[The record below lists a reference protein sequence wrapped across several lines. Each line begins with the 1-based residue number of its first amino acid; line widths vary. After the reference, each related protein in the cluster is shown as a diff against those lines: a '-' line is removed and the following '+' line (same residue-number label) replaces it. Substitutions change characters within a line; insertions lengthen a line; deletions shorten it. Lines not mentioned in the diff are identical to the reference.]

1 MRIRIL
7 ALVLIAALLAPFS
20 GMAELDL
27 SAPTPEPQSYGIA
40 ELSGE
45 ALLETPPMTLNCAA
59 ALLLEPESGQVIFE
73 LNADSPRPVA
83 SVTKVMTILLTLEAI
98 DAGRIS
104 LDDRITVSADAAGM
118 GGSQVLLDVGET
130 QSIAVL
136 LKSMI
141 VGSANDAAVA
151 LAEVLYGSEELCA
164 AQMNE
169 RAAELGMTG
178 THFVNCTGLP
188 ADGQHTTARD
198 VAIMSMAMFSHPL
211 YYDFSEIWLDNVDH
225 GDGRVTQLTNT
236 NKLIRLYDGCD
247 GLVRIADVAPELPGA
262 AEFVKAASALCTVS
276 VAHTDSDYDHAKAAF
291 DAGATHLTHLYNAM
305 PGIHHRKPGVI
316 PAAVENKNVRA
327 EIICD
332 GLHIHPASVRL
343 AFSMFGGERMIIVSD
358 SGRCAGQPDGTR
370 FDIGGQFATV
380 IDGVAKLDDGTI
392 ACSASNM
399 WACVTNCISWNIPE
413 EDVIR
418 AATYN
423 PACALGVQDEV
434 GSIEPGKVADF
445 IVVDSQYGNRRV
457 FLAGKEM

>member
-27 SAPTPEPQSYGIA
+27 SAPTPEPQSSGVP

-45 ALLETPPMTLNCAA
+45 ALLEAPPMTLNCAA

-164 AQMNE
+164 ARMNE
-169 RAAELGMTG
+169 RAAELGMTS

-247 GLVRIADVAPELPGA
+247 GGKTGSTDEAGYCITATAQRGGMRLIAVVLGAPSGTERFDVAKDMFDYGFANYRLYPVAQRGTPIRGSLPVIGGEKDSITLELDGDLTLLVLKGTEQDIQLAPDLPESIEAPVQMGDRVGSVNVIVEGKNAASIPIAA
-262 AEFVKAASALCTVS
+262 AETV
-276 VAHTDSDYDHAKAAF
+276 DAKGF
-291 DAGATHLTHLYNAM
+291 KHGLKRFWRQWL
-305 PGIHHRKPGVI
+305 
-316 PAAVENKNVRA
+316 VE
-327 EIICD
+327 
-332 GLHIHPASVRL
+332 
-343 AFSMFGGERMIIVSD
+343 F
-358 SGRCAGQPDGTR
+358 
-370 FDIGGQFATV
+370 
-380 IDGVAKLDDGTI
+380 
-392 ACSASNM
+392 
-399 WACVTNCISWNIPE
+399 
-413 EDVIR
+413 
-418 AATYN
+418 
-423 PACALGVQDEV
+423 
-434 GSIEPGKVADF
+434 
-445 IVVDSQYGNRRV
+445 
-457 FLAGKEM
+457 

>member
-27 SAPTPEPQSYGIA
+27 SAPTPEPLSYGIA

-247 GLVRIADVAPELPGA
+247 GGKTGSTDEAGYCITATAQRGGMRLIAVVLGAPSGTERFDVAKDMFDYGFANYRLYPVAQRGTPIRGSLPVIGGEKDSITLELDGDLTLLVLKGTEQDIQLTPHLPESIEAPVQMGDRVGSVNVIVEGKNAASIPIAA
-262 AEFVKAASALCTVS
+262 AETV
-276 VAHTDSDYDHAKAAF
+276 DAKGF
-291 DAGATHLTHLYNAM
+291 KHGLRRFWQQWL
-305 PGIHHRKPGVI
+305 
-316 PAAVENKNVRA
+316 VE
-327 EIICD
+327 
-332 GLHIHPASVRL
+332 
-343 AFSMFGGERMIIVSD
+343 F
-358 SGRCAGQPDGTR
+358 
-370 FDIGGQFATV
+370 
-380 IDGVAKLDDGTI
+380 
-392 ACSASNM
+392 
-399 WACVTNCISWNIPE
+399 
-413 EDVIR
+413 
-418 AATYN
+418 
-423 PACALGVQDEV
+423 
-434 GSIEPGKVADF
+434 
-445 IVVDSQYGNRRV
+445 
-457 FLAGKEM
+457 

>member
-7 ALVLIAALLAPFS
+7 SLLLIAALLAPVS

-27 SAPTPEPQSYGIA
+27 TSPTPSPQPSSLPQ
-40 ELSGE
+40 LSGQ
-45 ALLETPPMTLNCAA
+45 ALLDAPPMTLNCAS

-98 DAGRIS
+98 EAGRIS
-104 LDDRITVSADAAGM
+104 LDDTVTISSEAAGM

-164 AQMNE
+164 ARMNE

-198 VAIMSMAMFSHPL
+198 VAVMSMAAFSHPL
-211 YYDFSEIWLDNVDH
+211 YYDFSGVWLDEVNH
-225 GDGRVTQLTNT
+225 GDGRITQLTNT

-247 GLVRIADVAPELPGA
+247 GGKTGSTDEAGYCITATAERGGMRLISVVLGAPSGSERFDVAKEMFDYGFANYRLYPVAQRGTPVRGRLPVVSGDADSVSLELDGDLTLLVLKGTEQDIQLTPSLPE
-262 AEFVKAASALCTVS
+262 S
-276 VAHTDSDYDHAKAAF
+276 VEAPVVMGDRVGSV
-291 DAGATHLTHLYNAM
+291 N
-305 PGIHHRKPGVI
+305 VI
-316 PAAVENKNVRA
+316 VEGKNVA
-327 EIICD
+327 SIPIVASETVD
-332 GLHIHPASVRL
+332 AKGFKHGLRR
-343 AFSMFGGERMIIVSD
+343 FWERWLVE
-358 SGRCAGQPDGTR
+358 
-370 FDIGGQFATV
+370 F
-380 IDGVAKLDDGTI
+380 
-392 ACSASNM
+392 
-399 WACVTNCISWNIPE
+399 
-413 EDVIR
+413 
-418 AATYN
+418 
-423 PACALGVQDEV
+423 
-434 GSIEPGKVADF
+434 
-445 IVVDSQYGNRRV
+445 
-457 FLAGKEM
+457 